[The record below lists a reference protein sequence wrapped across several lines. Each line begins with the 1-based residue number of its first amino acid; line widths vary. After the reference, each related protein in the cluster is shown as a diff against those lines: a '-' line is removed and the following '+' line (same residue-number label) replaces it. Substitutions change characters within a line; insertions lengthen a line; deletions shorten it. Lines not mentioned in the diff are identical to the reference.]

1 MRRTARRTRP
11 CTPHAPDAQRRILFL
26 VSDASFEEEGYVV
39 IEGAIGPDTI
49 ARLRAE
55 LSPYLQGQLM
65 GRNDFEGY
73 RSERVYALLAKAPA
87 VAELIEHAAVL
98 EAAGRFLH
106 PSYLLSAA
114 LVVNLHPG
122 ETPQGYHQDDAL
134 GAPPPPRAPQGV
146 STIWA
151 LDEFTDQ
158 NGATQVIPGSHRW
171 ERVPGPEEWSEL
183 EPLGRTLLLRAGSVA
198 IFPGTLYHRSGANR
212 SQRKRLGLTIQYC
225 QPWLRQLENLMLAT
239 PPELA
244 ARYST
249 RIQELVGYSLVA
261 GTFVGY
267 VDGRHPRKLIPELGS
282 PSRKQ

>member
-1 MRRTARRTRP
+1 MHDALATR
-11 CTPHAPDAQRRILFL
+11 
-26 VSDASFEEEGYVV
+26 SASFEVDGYVV
-39 IEGAIGPDTI
+39 IEDAIGPDTV

-55 LSPYLQGQLM
+55 LSPYLQGRLM
-65 GRNDFEGY
+65 GRNDFEGT

-87 VAELIEHAAVL
+87 VAELIEHPAVL
-98 EAAGRFLH
+98 EAVGRFLH

-114 LVVNLHPG
+114 LVVNLHPD

-151 LDEFTDQ
+151 LDEYTLA

-171 ERVPGPEEWSEL
+171 DHVPKPDEWSEL
-183 EPLGRTLLLRAGSVA
+183 EPLGRTLLLRPGSVA
-198 IFPGTLYHRSGANR
+198 IFPGSLYHRSGANR
-212 SQRKRLGLTIQYC
+212 SRENRLGLTIQYC

-244 ARYST
+244 ARYSH
-249 RIQELVGYSLVA
+249 RIQELVGYSLIS

-267 VDGRHPRKLIPELGS
+267 VDGRHPRKLIPPGS
-282 PSRKQ
+282 QP

>member
-1 MRRTARRTRP
+1 MTSA
-11 CTPHAPDAQRRILFL
+11 
-26 VSDASFEEEGYVV
+26 ASLCFAEDGYEV
-39 IEGAIGPDTI
+39 IEDAIAPETI

-55 LSPYLQGQLM
+55 LSPYLQGRRM

-73 RSERVYALLAKAPA
+73 RSERVYSLLAKAPS
-87 VAELIEHAAVL
+87 VAELVEHPAVL
-98 EAAGRFLH
+98 DRVGRVLH

-134 GAPPPPRAPQGV
+134 GAPPPPRAAQGV

-151 LDEFTDQ
+151 VDEFTPE
-158 NGATQVIPGSHRW
+158 NGATEVIPGSHRW
-171 ERVPGPEEWSEL
+171 DRVPKPEDWEAL
-183 EPLGRTLLLRAGSVA
+183 EPLGRPLLLRPGSVA
-198 IFPGTLYHRSGANR
+198 IFPGSLYHRSGANR
-212 SQRKRLGLTIQYC
+212 SQGKRLGLTIQYC

-249 RIQELVGYSLVA
+249 RIQELVGYSLIA
-261 GTFVGY
+261 ETFVGY
-267 VDGRHPRKLIPELGS
+267 VDGRHPSKLIPAS
-282 PSRKQ
+282 